1 MYTGHTAVAEMV
13 STSSSSRICGPKPDF
28 LEGWQRTEGDY
39 GGTMAGTGE
48 VSIDG
53 GYCSQGRTEKTME
66 LGNVDCEPGYI
77 TAWPWP

>member
-1 MYTGHTAVAEMV
+1 
-13 STSSSSRICGPKPDF
+13 
-28 LEGWQRTEGDY
+28 
-39 GGTMAGTGE
+39 MAGTGE